1 MIKKEW
7 YWQESYLQELKV
19 VKENKL
25 LKSAASLQ
33 RETTLFKK

>member
-7 YWQESYLQELKV
+7 YWIESYLQESKV
-19 VKENKL
+19 VKESEL
-25 LKSAASLQ
+25 LKSAASQQ